1 MEYKESPF
9 NRLRNTKGWKAVI
22 KVLRVVEAIDVLLV
36 VMLVFANTVSRYVFD
51 TSFIWVEEI
60 LTICALWMYFIGAVL
75 GAEEESHIK
84 GDLISSSI
92 KNPKAKKWFIT
103 VVSLITF
110 VACAFF
116 VYWAVVY
123 CNLQLKLNMTT
134 QYLHLPKV
142 TSQFAVGFGMVGMA
156 AYWLFHFLRY
166 ASMKPS
172 EFIENSGDTHETNK
186 EVNKE

>member
-1 MEYKESPF
+1 MKSERSIF
-9 NRLRNTKGWKAVI
+9 DRLRATKGWKAVI
-22 KVLRVVEAIDVLLV
+22 KVLRVIEAIDVLIV
-36 VMLVFANTVSRYVFD
+36 VLLIFANTVSRYFFK

-92 KNPKAKKWFIT
+92 KKPAAKKWFLV

-110 VACAFF
+110 VSCLFF
-116 VYWAVVY
+116 AYWAVVY
-123 CNLQLKLNMTT
+123 CQTQLKLHMTT
-134 QYLHLPKV
+134 QYLHLPKI

-156 AYWLFHFLRY
+156 FYWLFHLLRY
-166 ASMKPS
+166 IAKKPS
-172 EFIENSGDTHETNK
+172 DFLPDDGAAADGEEDEA
-186 EVNKE
+186 